1 MESYVP
7 AVGSQPH
14 LLLAFAS
21 LLWLHNEPP
30 SAVRKKIINALIK
43 GIDFIVSLSERLLRL
58 VQC

>member
-1 MESYVP
+1 MP

-43 GIDFIVSLSERLLRL
+43 GLMRLYC
-58 VQC
+58 VAF